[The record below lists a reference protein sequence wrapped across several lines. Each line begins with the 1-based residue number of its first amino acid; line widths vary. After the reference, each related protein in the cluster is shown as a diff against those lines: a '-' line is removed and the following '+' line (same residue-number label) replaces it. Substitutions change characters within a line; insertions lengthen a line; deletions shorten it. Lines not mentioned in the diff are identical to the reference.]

1 MEYSGRANDTPK
13 SGIVSYFFKIL
24 FFLAVFLTLRS
35 SHHCSPRTRHAC
47 NTLPMSKPG
56 MKQGRQ
62 MATIFAEMLKDCPG
76 EVGVYGQCASGGL
89 PASME
94 HGNCD
99 KEFAS
104 MKKCFQRVRAKTRLK
119 PR

>member
-1 MEYSGRANDTPK
+1 MALRRATVLTTRA
-13 SGIVSYFFKIL
+13 SL
-24 FFLAVFLTLRS
+24 LA
-35 SHHCSPRTRHAC
+35 TRH
-47 NTLPMSKPG
+47 TRPMSKPG

-94 HGNCD
+94 HRNCD

-104 MKKCFQRVRAKTRLK
+104 MRKCFQRVRTKTRLK

>member
-1 MEYSGRANDTPK
+1 MLPFSLTEVLKGHRNRFSCEGFSQVIVALRATVLTIRA
-13 SGIVSYFFKIL
+13 SL
-24 FFLAVFLTLRS
+24 LA
-35 SHHCSPRTRHAC
+35 TRH
-47 NTLPMSKPG
+47 TRPMSKPG

-94 HGNCD
+94 HRNCD

-104 MKKCFQRVRAKTRLK
+104 MRKCFQRVRTKTRLK